1 MKKTIAILIASAILF
16 PAAAQ
21 YEEQGLIFSQALP
34 SMTARSLSM
43 GGAFSSLGGDLSTAY
58 LNPAGLGMYRKS
70 EITLSPGIGFIKT
83 KSDYLNENGE
93 DFRTSFLFGNA
104 GFVNAFKTKNT
115 KGLTGVSF
123 ALAYNRIND
132 YYRNVTI
139 HGINPSNSLADYFME
154 QADGI
159 HPDNLLYEGYYGE
172 RLAFDA
178 YVIDT
183 VPGYPTTYST
193 PVFLPVTQNRTIE
206 TSGGLNEWSVGFAL
220 NFSDIVYFG
229 MGLGIYYLNYNK
241 TMVHS
246 EYDDANLSE
255 FNSFNY
261 TETTDQ
267 DGMAANFK
275 CGFIVRPIP
284 ILRISGALHTPLVL
298 NMNENYAYY
307 MNASYNGFIPYVEPI
322 YGEFEYK
329 LVTPL
334 RVLGG
339 LSVQIGKMGLVSAEI
354 EYVDYSNIRYR
365 NEYDGYDI
373 TYIND
378 YIEEDY
384 KPVVNMK
391 AGGEVRFG
399 PFSVRAGGG
408 YYPNASSTY
417 KMFEQSDYYEFT
429 GGLGFRQKIF
439 YMDMGF
445 SALLH
450 DETYTLYYDNVA
462 DIKTNRYRLI
472 TTFGIRF

>member
-1 MKKTIAILIASAILF
+1 MKKTIAIIIASAFIL

-21 YEEQGLIFSQALP
+21 YEEQGLLFSQTFP

-58 LNPAGLGMYRKS
+58 LNPAGLGMFRKS
-70 EITLSPGIGFIKT
+70 EITLSPGIEFVKT
-83 KSDYLNENGE
+83 KTDYQNDKGE

-104 GFVNAFKTKNT
+104 GFVNAYTTKKT
-115 KGLTGVSF
+115 KGLVGVSF
-123 ALAYNRIND
+123 ALAYNRLND
-132 YYRNVTI
+132 FYRNVDM
-139 HGINPSNSLADYFME
+139 HGINPSNSLADYFMD
-154 QADGI
+154 QAKGI
-159 HPDNLLYEGYYGE
+159 HPDNLINQGYYGE

-183 VPGYPTTYST
+183 VPGSPTTYST
-193 PVFLPVTQNRTIE
+193 PVFLPVTQDRTIE
-206 TSGGLNEWSVGFAL
+206 TTGGLNEWSLGFAMNL
-220 NFSDIVYFG
+220 SNILYFG
-229 MGLGIYYLNYNK
+229 MGLGVDYLNYNK
-241 TMVHS
+241 TLVHS

-261 TETTDQ
+261 TETTNL
-267 DGMAANFK
+267 DGVAVNFK

-284 ILRISGALHTPLVL
+284 ILRISGALHTPLYF

-322 YGEFEYK
+322 YGAFEYK

-339 LSVQIGKMGLVSAEI
+339 MSVQIGKMGLVAADV
-354 EYVDYSNIRYR
+354 EYIDYSNIRYK
-365 NEYDGYDI
+365 NKYDGYDM
-373 TYIND
+373 TWIND
-378 YIEEDY
+378 YFNEDY
-384 KPVVNMK
+384 KPVVNFK

-399 PFSVRAGGG
+399 FFSLRAGGG
-408 YYPNASSTY
+408 YYPSTSSSD
-417 KMFEQSDYYEFT
+417 KMFEKSDHLEFT
-429 GGLGFRQKIF
+429 GGIGFREKVF

-445 SALLH
+445 STLMH
-450 DETYTLYYDNVA
+450 DETYNLYYSNMA

-472 TTFGIRF
+472 TTFGCRF